1 MFSFTL
7 LPTKTQKAPSGVWG
21 DSSKKVTK
29 VTPKMYFIRWH
40 RFPFLNFFQLF
51 KEYLT
56 IDKYESNTFLYR
68 VDLLLKTIFICDKH
82 ITGFAALCRANN
94 TRSLELIHQSSGTVI
109 TDRKFTLNQ
118 RSRTLLM
125 HHD

>member
-7 LPTKTQKAPSGVWG
+7 LSTKTQKAPSGVWG

-56 IDKYESNTFLYR
+56 IDKYES
-68 VDLLLKTIFICDKH
+68 
-82 ITGFAALCRANN
+82 
-94 TRSLELIHQSSGTVI
+94 
-109 TDRKFTLNQ
+109 
-118 RSRTLLM
+118 
-125 HHD
+125 HHGVCCLV